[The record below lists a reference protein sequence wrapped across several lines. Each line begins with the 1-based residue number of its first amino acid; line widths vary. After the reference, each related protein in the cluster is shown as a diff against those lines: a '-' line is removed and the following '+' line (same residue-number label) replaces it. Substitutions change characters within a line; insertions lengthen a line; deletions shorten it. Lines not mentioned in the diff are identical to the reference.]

1 MILHMIIGLLCI
13 LGGIAFIAST
23 FYLQR
28 LEDRKRMPGFY
39 TTATIV
45 AMKPCKN
52 KAQTQVTFELT
63 KDFKV
68 CQVTNDF
75 PTAEAEN
82 WKVGRR
88 SLVVYDEDQHKI
100 YYNPMR
106 RSRNAQAL
114 VMAAGFV
121 VLLFG
126 VSWTIFA
133 STL

>member
-1 MILHMIIGLLCI
+1 MILHTLIGLFCI
-13 LGGIAFIAST
+13 LGGIAFIASA

-45 AMKPCKN
+45 AMKPHKN
-52 KAQTQVTFELT
+52 KAQTAVTFELT

-68 CQVTNDF
+68 RRVSNDF
-75 PTAEAEN
+75 PNEEAEN
-82 WKVGRR
+82 WKTGRR
-88 SLVVYDEDQHKI
+88 SLVVYDEDQQKI
-100 YYNPMR
+100 YFNPMR

-114 VMAAGFV
+114 VMATGFV

>member
-1 MILHMIIGLLCI
+1 MILHTCIGLLCI
-13 LGGIAFIAST
+13 LGGIAFIASA

-28 LEDRKRMPGFY
+28 LEDGKRMPGFY

-45 AMKPCKN
+45 AIKPHKN
-52 KAQTQVTFELT
+52 KAQTAVTFELT
-63 KDFKV
+63 KDFRV

-82 WKVGRR
+82 WKTGRR
-88 SLVVYDEDQHKI
+88 SLVVYDEEQQKI

-106 RSRNAQAL
+106 KSRNAQAL
-114 VMAAGFV
+114 VMGTGFV

>member
-1 MILHMIIGLLCI
+1 MILQIVIGLLCI
-13 LGGIAFIAST
+13 LGGIAFIASA

-45 AMKPCKN
+45 EMKPHKN
-52 KAQTQVTFELT
+52 KEQVAGTFELT
-63 KDFKV
+63 KDFKIV
-68 CQVTNDF
+68 RVTNDF
-75 PTAEAEN
+75 SADEAAG
-82 WKVGRR
+82 WKKGRR
-88 SLVVYDEDQHKI
+88 SLVVYAEDQHKI
-100 YYNPMR
+100 YFNPMR